1 MDETLVSVRQAF
13 NSLDRALININI
25 QTFFILL
32 CIAAVHGTFL
42 GIAIVLTRNIREFFT
57 DFLEDFIETFRT
69 IRLTRLNRRAARRHN
84 SSYRE

>member
-1 MDETLVSVRQAF
+1 MDETLLSVRQAF

-32 CIAAVHGTFL
+32 CIAAVQGILL
-42 GIAIVLTRNIREFFT
+42 GIAIVLTRNIRECFT

-69 IRLTRLNRRAARRHN
+69 IRLIRLNRRAARRHN

>member
-32 CIAAVHGTFL
+32 CIAAVQGILL

-69 IRLTRLNRRAARRHN
+69 IRLIRLRRAARRHN
-84 SSYRE
+84 RSYRE

>member
-1 MDETLVSVRQAF
+1 MDETFVRVRQAL

-32 CIAAVHGTFL
+32 CIAAVQGTFL
-42 GIAIVLTRNIREFFT
+42 GIAIVLTRDIREFFT
-57 DFLEDFIETFRT
+57 DYLEDFTETFRT
-69 IRLTRLNRRAARRHN
+69 IRLIRLNRLAARRHN